1 MLVRL
6 ARGRAANSVETGEQL
21 DITLEWLFGNPE
33 SPLSGRTWGSL
44 GGTGGL
50 VLGGLMPPKTTPC
63 PPKDARQLRKPAPTR
78 YQMENGRGKRERG
91 KVSS

>member
-50 VLGGLMPPKTTPC
+50 VLGGLMPPPKRPPALPRTPDNC
-63 PPKDARQLRKPAPTR
+63 GSQLRRDIKWKTD
-78 YQMENGRGKRERG
+78 EVRERG
-91 KVSS
+91 EK